1 MSEKEEVKIGLG
13 TFTIVV
19 IAFVL
24 VVVTICGAIYLSHIS
39 DVNNKPKK
47 HNSIGTKI
55 VGTDNTVTNTVKDVI
70 KINTKNTYAFTCK
83 TVVGKSQYDME
94 NTLVEISKTDG
105 KETEIMKFSSGAYDY
120 ADGKLYFY
128 ENTANSYHR
137 FYMIDLEN
145 STEPSEIY
153 SFEYRYGSTDNLE
166 YYNNKLYYTFNGE
179 LVSLNLVDK
188 QITTIA
194 PVKNI
199 IFKIDNEKDIL
210 YYVNSDNSLVAM
222 NLKTS
227 EETVIDSNSG
237 VIDIFGDK
245 LLYAKLEN
253 NETWYWNY
261 DLQSKQKTRIAES
274 WGGTIGKNEIFRY
287 NNGYLYLN
295 GEGQLMLLGDDESI
309 QVLTDE
315 GNFNALTLL
324 TNKVVLLERNEGT
337 ETEDYKTYTFNLES
351 KQLTQT
357 SNNYRY
363 SNTKYIE

>member
-1 MSEKEEVKIGLG
+1 MSEKEEVKLGLG
-13 TFTIVV
+13 TFTIIV
-19 IAFVL
+19 IAFVM
-24 VVVTICGAIYLSHIS
+24 VVVTVCGIIYLGHIA
-39 DVNNKPKK
+39 DTNTKPKK
-47 HNSIGTKI
+47 HNSIGTRI

-105 KETEIMKFSSGAYDY
+105 KETEIMKFGSGAYDY

-145 STEPSEIY
+145 STEPNEIY
-153 SFEYRYGSTDNLE
+153 SFEYRYGSTENLE

-179 LVSLNLVDK
+179 LVALNLLDK

-194 PVKNI
+194 TVKNI
-199 IFKIDNEKDIL
+199 IFKIDNEKDTL
-210 YYVNSDNSLVAM
+210 YYVNNDNSLIEM
-222 NLKTS
+222 NLKTN
-227 EETVIDSNSG
+227 EEAVIDSNSG

-261 DLQSKQKTRIAES
+261 DLQAKQKTRIAES
-274 WGGTIGKNEIFRY
+274 WGGTIGKNEIYRY
-287 NNGYLYLN
+287 KNGYLYLS
-295 GEGQLMLLGDDESI
+295 GEGQLLFLGDDDTS

-315 GNFNALTLL
+315 GNFDALTLL
-324 TNKVVLLERNEGT
+324 PNNVVLLERNEGT
-337 ETEDYKTYTFNLES
+337 ETDDYKTYTFNLDT

-363 SNTKYIE
+363 SNTEYIN

>member
-1 MSEKEEVKIGLG
+1 MEEKEEVKMGLG
-13 TFTIVV
+13 TFTIIV

-55 VGTDNTVTNTVKDVI
+55 VGTDNTITNTVKDET
-70 KINTKNTYAFTCK
+70 KIDISNTYAFTCK
-83 TVVGKSQYDME
+83 TIMGGSQYDME
-94 NTLVEISKTDG
+94 NNLVEISKNDG
-105 KETEIMKFSSGAYDY
+105 KETNIMKFKSGAYDY

-145 STEPSEIY
+145 GIEPNEVY
-153 SFEYRYGSTDNLE
+153 SFEYRYGTTDNLE

-179 LVSLNLVDK
+179 LLSLDLLDK

-194 PVKNI
+194 TVKNI
-199 IFKIDNEKDIL
+199 IFKIDNENDTI
-210 YYVNSDNSLVAM
+210 YYVNNDNSLVAM
-222 NLKTS
+222 NLKTN
-227 EETVIDSNSG
+227 EENIIDTNSG
-237 VIDIFGDK
+237 VIDKFGDK
-245 LLYAKLEN
+245 LLYTKLEN

-261 DLQSKQKTRIAES
+261 DLNTKQKTRIAES
-274 WGGTIGKNEIFRY
+274 WGGTIGKSEILRY
-287 NNGYLYLN
+287 NNGYLYIS
-295 GEGQLMLLGDDESI
+295 GEGQLMFLGDDENI

-315 GNFNALTLL
+315 GNFNSLTMLP
-324 TNKVVLLERNEGT
+324 NNVVLLERNEGN
-337 ETEDYKTYTFNLES
+337 ETENYKTYTFKLDT

-363 SNTKYIE
+363 SYTKYLK